1 MSGKRSKPAFRKGA
15 SADNP
20 DRLKDKGDTFKRSR
34 STINRL
40 NMYRGGQPIR
50 NREGVIVGG
59 TLMSRDKT
67 GDKPMGTVARIA
79 PNRKWF
85 GNTRVIAP
93 QALDKFR
100 EELGAKVCVS
110 LRVVAH
116 LKARH
121 PHYIFNFIVAFV
133 CVRFRW
139 FLGSVRLPYCCA
151 STCLW

>member
-20 DRLKDKGDTFKRSR
+20 DRLKDKGDTFKRSK

-50 NREGVIVGG
+50 NREGVIIGG

-67 GDKPMGTVARIA
+67 GDKPMGTSARIA

-100 EELGAKVCVS
+100 EELGAKV
-110 LRVVAH
+110 
-116 LKARH
+116 
-121 PHYIFNFIVAFV
+121 
-133 CVRFRW
+133 
-139 FLGSVRLPYCCA
+139 RLY
-151 STCLW
+151 